1 MASSSMF
8 FVDFSVLCDMVMKLQ
23 VCHVLMVDL
32 HEQYPKG
39 LDIEY

>member
-8 FVDFSVLCDMVMKLQ
+8 YVDFSVLCDMVMKLQ
-23 VCHVLMVDL
+23 MCQAFKFDL